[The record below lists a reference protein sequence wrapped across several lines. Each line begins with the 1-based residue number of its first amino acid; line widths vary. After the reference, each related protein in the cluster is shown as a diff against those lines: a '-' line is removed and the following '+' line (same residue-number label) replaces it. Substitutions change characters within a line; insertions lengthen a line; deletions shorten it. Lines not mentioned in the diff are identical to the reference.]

1 MAADIKDVDRRQER
15 MQAPR
20 QDGFASAAS
29 ASDHHTAQAG
39 INGGQQESEFQGA
52 VAGDGGQGK
61 GPGGST
67 TCNHGDAGGLRRG
80 RQSR

>member
-1 MAADIKDVDRRQER
+1 MATDIKNVDWRQQC
-15 MQAPR
+15 MQAPG
-20 QDGFASAAS
+20 QDGFAGAAS
-29 ASDHHTAQAG
+29 AGDHHTAQAG
-39 INGGQQESEFQGA
+39 INGGQEQGELQGA

-67 TCNHGDAGGLRRG
+67 TCNHGDAGGLHRG